1 MASVSNK
8 QKSMSTHR
16 TVSNRRCKGRGQ
28 QKQHFQEVRQTK
40 AKTKAMTENGADV
53 QIQTKEN
60 LICRKRYKDED
71 YRQKKKKVT

>member
-1 MASVSNK
+1 
-8 QKSMSTHR
+8 MSTHR

-53 QIQTKEN
+53 QIQTKEKSD
-60 LICRKRYKDED
+60 L
-71 YRQKKKKVT
+71 QKKIQR